1 VTSSPDNKPLRHP
14 NQCSEALPSSS
25 GKQST
30 CFRFPTLFFFLSSST
45 ITHSPSTSNHFALL
59 HRSLHHIDTT
69 NRLQSSFFRGSSINL
84 VHQHRCN
91 APLHRHRLP
100 SPFLRRPSIT
110 PHSALSK
117 CNAIP
122 SFLTP
127 RLETLWLYLVCFP
140 SISSELVLLLMS

>member
-30 CFRFPTLFFFLSSST
+30 CFCFPTLFFFLDSST
-45 ITHSPSTSNHFALL
+45 IIHSPSTSIHSALL

-84 VHQHRCN
+84 RPP
-91 APLHRHRLP
+91 APLQRIAASASFAIAILAETINH
-100 SPFLRRPSIT
+100 SSLR
-110 PHSALSK
+110 A
-117 CNAIP
+117 
-122 SFLTP
+122 
-127 RLETLWLYLVCFP
+127 E
-140 SISSELVLLLMS
+140 